1 MFHVITPLKLS
12 ENIEVMRAQ
21 LDAAARDLDRR
32 RAQHERRPDDQG
44 AYVRFLEAALAFEKL
59 RARLEVLDLARRNVR
74 LQRHLDLASRELAR
88 RCAQVEAFG
97 RLSSTIKCRRGEPAA
112 RPARRAKSGDDLFAA
127 DEGRVA

>member
-1 MFHVITPLKLS
+1 MTTPLKLS

-59 RARLEVLDLARRNVR
+59 RARLEVLELTGRNVR
-74 LQRHLDLASRELAR
+74 LQRTLALASAELAR
-88 RCAQVEAFG
+88 RVAQVEAFG
-97 RLSSTIKCRRGEPAA
+97 RLSSIAPRPRVRRDTGPWV
-112 RPARRAKSGDDLFAA
+112 RDLFAS
-127 DEGRVA
+127 EGRA

>member
-1 MFHVITPLKLS
+1 VFHVTTPLKLS
-12 ENIEVMRAQ
+12 ENIEIIRAQ

-59 RARLEVLDLARRNVR
+59 RARLEVLELTGRNVR
-74 LQRHLDLASRELAR
+74 LQRILALAKSELAR

-97 RLSSTIKCRRGEPAA
+97 RLSSIAPRPRVRRDGGPCV
-112 RPARRAKSGDDLFAA
+112 RDLFAS
-127 DEGRVA
+127 EGRA